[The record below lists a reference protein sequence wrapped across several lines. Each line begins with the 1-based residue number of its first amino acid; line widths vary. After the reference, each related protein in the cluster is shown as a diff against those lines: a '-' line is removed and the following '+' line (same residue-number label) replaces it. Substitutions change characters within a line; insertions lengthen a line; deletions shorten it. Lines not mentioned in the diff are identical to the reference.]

1 MSAKLTDRQNA
12 MLRAASLREDRC
24 LELPPTLKGG
34 ATQKIAGKLIAEG
47 LVKEIK
53 VKGDMLVWRRAKESG
68 HAFALKLTA
77 SGVKAIV
84 LHEPIVVTKPTLA
97 SVVPADPGPNLSNTP
112 HSIIP
117 VPDIAKGAP
126 REGSKLAL
134 VMSLLRR
141 SDGATILTLTKATGW
156 LPHTTRAALTG
167 VRKRGYA
174 VVLERGDEGDS
185 VYRLAEPLQEP
196 TVSEAESEQIAAP
209 SRRKAAA
216 KRAA

>member
-1 MSAKLTDRQNA
+1 MSAKLTDSQNT
-12 MLRAASLREDRC
+12 MLRAASLRDDRC

-34 ATQKIAGKLIAEG
+34 ATQKVAGKLVAEG

-53 VKGDMLVWRRAKESG
+53 VKGEMLVWRRDKESG

-77 SGVKAIV
+77 SAVKAIA
-84 LHEPIVVTKPTLA
+84 LHVPVVTEPTVA
-97 SVVPADPGPNLSNTP
+97 PVDPADPGPNPSNSP
-112 HSIIP
+112 HTIIP
-117 VPDIAKGAP
+117 VPNIAKGAP

-141 SDGATILTLTKATGW
+141 SEGATILTLTEATGW

>member
-1 MSAKLTDRQNA
+1 MSAKLTDSQNT

-24 LELPPTLKGG
+24 LELPPTLKGS
-34 ATQKIAGKLIAEG
+34 APQKVAGKLIAEG

-53 VKGDMLVWRRAKESG
+53 VKGEMLVWRRDKKSG

-77 SGVKAIV
+77 SGVKAIA
-84 LHEPIVVTKPTLA
+84 LHVPIVVTEPTVA
-97 SVVPADPGPNLSNTP
+97 PVDPADPGPNLSNSP

-141 SDGATILTLTKATGW
+141 SEGATILTLTKATGW

-174 VVLERGDEGDS
+174 VVLERRDEGDS
-185 VYRLAEPLQEP
+185 VYRLAEPLQGP